1 MAFKRPAYTKTGTG
15 KNDVRVRNSYYTFS
29 KEYPVGNIGKQKRSL
44 RQRKSKK
51 RYFKIIAAVLAFLF
65 LSSAS
70 YFAVEVALKFSYKEP
85 STVVSPS
92 KKDEEVQ
99 SSSLL
104 SDGMKALYFPAEKLN
119 SQKFLKDFQKQIKRK
134 NANSVVIDF
143 KLNDGKLLYSSSI
156 DCAILAKCA
165 MFDNETVREA
175 VSLFKSN
182 KINVVARIHCF
193 EDNLIASSVS
203 DYAIKYMNS
212 DVTWLDSSEEGT
224 GRAWL
229 NPFSK
234 GAQKYIRSVIDEVLQ
249 FGVDAVMLNSVCF
262 PNSDNSDSAG
272 YPGQYSE
279 SGKNACLISFI
290 ASVKALLPNDK
301 LLLVEETATDI
312 LMGNEKLYQG
322 NIAKSA
328 ADGICADTS
337 TKPDGYIVD
346 KKTQFS
352 SMISLFS
359 NMKQSL
365 NENSTIVPIINTDE
379 FSHRYVRT
387 CAKNGY
393 TSYILYNEEGYY

>member
-15 KNDVRVRNSYYTFS
+15 KNGVRVRNSYYTFS
-29 KEYPVGNIGKQKRSL
+29 KEYPVGNIGKQKKSSRL
-44 RQRKSKK
+44 RKSKK
-51 RYFKIIAAVLAFLF
+51 RYIKIISAVLAFILI
-65 LSSAS
+65 SGAA
-70 YFAVEVALKFSYKEP
+70 YFSVEVALKFSYKDP
-85 STVVSPS
+85 STVISS
-92 KKDEEVQ
+92 NSKDEEIQ
-99 SSSLL
+99 SSTLL

-119 SQKFLKDFQKQIKRK
+119 NQKFLKDFLKQIKRK

-143 KLNDGKLLYSSSI
+143 KLNDGRLLYSSSI

-175 VSLFKSN
+175 ISLFKSS
-182 KINVVARIHCF
+182 KINIVARIHCF

-212 DVTWLDSSEEGT
+212 DVTWIDSSEEST

-234 GAQKYIRSVIDEVLQ
+234 DAQKYIRRVISEVLQ
-249 FGVDAVMLNSVCF
+249 FDVDAVMLNSVCF
-262 PNSDNSDSAG
+262 PGSDNSDSAG

-279 SGKNACLISFI
+279 SGRNACLISFI
-290 ASVKALLPNDK
+290 ESVKSSLSNDK
-301 LLLVEETATDI
+301 ILLVEESATDI

-322 NIAKSA
+322 NISKSV

-337 TKPDGYIVD
+337 QKPDGYIVD

-359 NMKQSL
+359 NMKQNL
-365 NENSTIVPIINTDE
+365 NENTTVVPIISTDE
-379 FSHRYVRT
+379 FSHKYVRT
-387 CAKNGY
+387 AAKNGY